1 MSKIYLNVPYS
12 QKDFAYKLGAKWD
25 PEYRKWYVTSGTD
38 LTPFRPWYPPISN
51 PRLTIELVPSTC
63 WWSNVRSNVS
73 KSDWDRLRKHTY
85 KKASYRCEICGGV
98 GEKHPVECH
107 EIWNYN
113 ESTRVQTLERL
124 IALCPNCHSVK
135 HIGFT
140 QLQGRASEAINHLAK
155 VNNWNLSQA
164 LIYLFECFE
173 TWQKRSQYEWQLD
186 ISYLEQLGIST
197 DLKKAPMRA
206 Y

>member
-1 MSKIYLNVPYS
+1 MLYVLTATQSSISVLLN
-12 QKDFAYKLGAKWD
+12 F
-25 PEYRKWYVTSGTD
+25 
-38 LTPFRPWYPPISN
+38 FR
-51 PRLTIELVPSTC
+51 
-63 WWSNVRSNVS
+63 
-73 KSDWDRLRKHTY
+73 
-85 KKASYRCEICGGV
+85 
-98 GEKHPVECH
+98 
-107 EIWNYN
+107 
-113 ESTRVQTLERL
+113 
-124 IALCPNCHSVK
+124 
-135 HIGFT
+135 
-140 QLQGRASEAINHLAK
+140 RASEAINHLAK